1 MSAQEI
7 PESMIHSQYMINLR
21 KEITILQRK
30 TRNKNWMKSS
40 GLVFFNQKTS
50 GECKALNSII

>member
-7 PESMIHSQYMINLR
+7 PELIIHSQYMINLR

-30 TRNKNWMKSS
+30 IRSKNWMKSS

-50 GECKALNSII
+50 GEYKALNSII